1 MEPRQLSLQKL
12 AQVVRWLSP
21 GRPDVPSQ
29 WHETEPLSQPRPLPP
44 VGRALSPGGRLAGL
58 PLAACTIGPGGV
70 TPEGRRTALDLL
82 APPGS
87 KVMVVARGKVVYS
100 GVRGGLGAC
109 IGVLHDDGRIS
120 RYSHLGERL
129 VFRGAKVRRGQVIG
143 EVGSSGS
150 AARPMLRFDVLW
162 QGCYCD
168 PMDYLLARGCLS
180 AELAYC

>member
-12 AQVVRWLSP
+12 AQVVRWFSP
-21 GRPDVPSQ
+21 ARPDPPSQ

-58 PLAACTIGPGGV
+58 PLAACTIGPGGT

-109 IGVLHDDGRIS
+109 VGVLHEDGRIS
-120 RYSHLGERL
+120 RYSHLGERH

-150 AARPMLRFDVLW
+150 AARPTLRFDVLW
-162 QGCYCD
+162 HRCYCD
-168 PMDYLLARGCLS
+168 PMDYLLATGCLS
-180 AELAYC
+180 AELAYA